1 MSALLSSLAQA
12 IRNKTF
18 HNYTYQYRKR
28 TLLVN
33 MLEQER
39 QPPLLAFSAA
49 SAGAKQKP
57 KLKKLSLI
65 WQLNY

>member
-18 HNYTYQYRKR
+18 QKYTYQYRKR
-28 TLLVN
+28 TLLAN

-39 QPPLLAFSAA
+39 QIHL
-49 SAGAKQKP
+49 
-57 KLKKLSLI
+57 
-65 WQLNY
+65 